1 MRKSVVHAITRNL
14 VDVGSYFGSIVE
26 GQDPGGGGGVEGQ
39 GYQGVG
45 KGMQLLGKLG
55 ATGG

>member
-26 GQDPGGGGGVEGQ
+26 GQDPGGGGGGGEGR
-39 GYQGVG
+39 
-45 KGMQLLGKLG
+45 
-55 ATGG
+55 GG